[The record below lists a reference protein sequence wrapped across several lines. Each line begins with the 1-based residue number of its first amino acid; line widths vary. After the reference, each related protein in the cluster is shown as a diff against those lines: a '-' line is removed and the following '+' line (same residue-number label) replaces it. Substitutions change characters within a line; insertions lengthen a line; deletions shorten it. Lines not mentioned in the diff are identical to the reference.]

1 MYKLFLIYD
10 QQDPN
15 KVIPPTIDWIKLDIE
30 LCGESTDID
39 TAFDQVLLISPDI
52 IIIDITLHKSLALN
66 LLNKLSNS
74 NINSKCI
81 VLSYYDDLSYFQK
94 VMELDVF
101 SYILK
106 PCADFNIITQVL
118 FAKNMIL
125 KENLNISSF
134 NDSINLKSIDE
145 NSNANVL
152 IHSALLYIKNNYNK
166 NITLESVSNEI
177 FITPVYLS
185 KLFKQETKMNFLEYI
200 HQYRIEQSK
209 NYLENSSLKIYEVSS
224 LVGYLNEKLFSKT
237 FKKYVG
243 KTPKQYRQSFRD
255 SLLNTNISV

>member
-134 NDSINLKSIDE
+134 NDF
-145 NSNANVL
+145 
-152 IHSALLYIKNNYNK
+152 Y
-166 NITLESVSNEI
+166 
-177 FITPVYLS
+177 
-185 KLFKQETKMNFLEYI
+185 KL
-200 HQYRIEQSK
+200 
-209 NYLENSSLKIYEVSS
+209 
-224 LVGYLNEKLFSKT
+224 
-237 FKKYVG
+237 KKY
-243 KTPKQYRQSFRD
+243 R
-255 SLLNTNISV
+255 

>member
-1 MYKLFLIYD
+1 M
-10 QQDPN
+10 
-15 KVIPPTIDWIKLDIE
+15 T
-30 LCGESTDID
+30 
-39 TAFDQVLLISPDI
+39 
-52 IIIDITLHKSLALN
+52 
-66 LLNKLSNS
+66 
-74 NINSKCI
+74 
-81 VLSYYDDLSYFQK
+81 
-94 VMELDVF
+94 
-101 SYILK
+101 
-106 PCADFNIITQVL
+106 
-118 FAKNMIL
+118 
-125 KENLNISSF
+125 
-134 NDSINLKSIDE
+134 SINLKSIDE

-200 HQYRIEQSK
+200 HRYRIEQSK

-255 SLLNTNISV
+255 SLLND